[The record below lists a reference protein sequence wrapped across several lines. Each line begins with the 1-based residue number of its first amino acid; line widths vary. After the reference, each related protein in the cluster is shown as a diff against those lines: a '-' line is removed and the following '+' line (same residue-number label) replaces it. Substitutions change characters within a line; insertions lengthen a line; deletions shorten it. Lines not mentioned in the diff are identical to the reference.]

1 MSSIITVFGELRW
14 QASIEEDK
22 LMSWKGTLGLGGTG
36 FLALAMLTSTHAATP
51 LNNTLKG
58 FTGDSSQAGT
68 QAALASAGLTVF
80 NTSGLNDNGT
90 PADPL
95 DDFSP
100 ALSYDAGG
108 AHFGALAGG
117 DNGRNYMR
125 TVDSDYATVDFVAEI
140 TFEVTNNDQASFF
153 GLGSGDAALFGTPD
167 WSLQVSSAS
176 FWPEPAND
184 KIVAFKTANDVN
196 AFVDKPVP
204 GLDPG
209 VHRLRMS
216 FDATSGFLIGS
227 IDLNYAGG
235 AFAADATTLP
245 IATKAGASPLFAADG
260 WPSEPS
266 RVFFGGDDGV
276 IFHDLAISVVP
287 EPMSAGLLVVGAMA
301 LLRRRRQL

>member
-1 MSSIITVFGELRW
+1 MRWTGPIGIFGGGLLATVLLASA
-14 QASIEEDK
+14 QA
-22 LMSWKGTLGLGGTG
+22 
-36 FLALAMLTSTHAATP
+36 AAP
-51 LNNTLKG
+51 LSNTLKG

-100 ALSYDAGG
+100 AVTFDAGG
-108 AHFGALAGG
+108 AHFGTLASG

-125 TVDSDYATVDFVAEI
+125 TVDSDYATVNFTAEI
-140 TFEVTNNDQASFF
+140 TFETTNNDQASFF
-153 GLGSGDAALFGTPD
+153 GLGSGDTALFGTPD

-184 KIVAFKTANDVN
+184 KITVFRTANDMN
-196 AFVDKPVP
+196 SFVDKPVP

-209 VHRLRMS
+209 VHRLRMT
-216 FDATSGFLIGS
+216 FDATTGFLVGS

-235 AFAADATTLP
+235 PFTADATTLP
-245 IATKAGASPLFAADG
+245 IATKAGTSPLFAADG

-276 IFHDLAISVVP
+276 IFHDLTISAVP
-287 EPMSAGLLVVGAMA
+287 EPMTAGLLALGAMA
-301 LLRRRRQL
+301 VLRRRR